1 MKYVALID
9 YMANKGNNGFDF
21 IALEAKNETQAII
34 EADHMMNDDIYLIKL
49 MKKTGKAEKIET
61 GIKATKYTS
70 ILVRRR
76 HNWHASDKDG
86 ENVTTIYKYVSKH
99 GTWFDF

>member
-76 HNWHASDKDG
+76 HNWHESDKDG
-86 ENVTTIYKYVSKH
+86 ENVTTIYKYTSKN